1 MAEIFCLRLPA
12 QADGNYEYALTALG
26 GSDGA
31 QQGVVSSEQVAELA
45 GNRRCVAVVSGFD
58 VLITRV
64 KLPTRSRARVAQALP
79 YALEEQLTSDIEDL
93 HFAIRR
99 IDSDGGV
106 HAAVVEHAAMQR
118 WQAELAELGLDVSAI
133 VPENGL
139 LAAKEPHWQVIAD
152 GNQVVMALGGDGF
165 ALEPATAPIT
175 LEAALATAEQPPEA
189 IEIEAPQ
196 GLLERFEAVPAAQP
210 EPPPVKAQ
218 ESDRPL
224 FVRLAERLDLSR
236 AVNLMQGPYAQRER
250 WGWLWRPLRPAAALL
265 GIWLLAQVVL
275 QIVEVNQLAAEREE
289 LRNEIESVY
298 RDTFPDGRVVN
309 PRVQMQQH
317 LRSIQ
322 GSGEQDNDEALL
334 SRLLVQA
341 APALAS
347 DRLHLRSLRL
357 RDGALEVEL
366 NTADIESLEMLRAAL
381 EDDSDLAVEIRSA
394 SAREGRVAG
403 RLVIRQEAA

>member
-1 MAEIFCLRLPA
+1 
-12 QADGNYEYALTALG
+12 
-26 GSDGA
+26 
-31 QQGVVSSEQVAELA
+31 
-45 GNRRCVAVVSGFD
+45 
-58 VLITRV
+58 
-64 KLPTRSRARVAQALP
+64 
-79 YALEEQLTSDIEDL
+79 
-93 HFAIRR
+93 
-99 IDSDGGV
+99 
-106 HAAVVEHAAMQR
+106 
-118 WQAELAELGLDVSAI
+118 
-133 VPENGL
+133 
-139 LAAKEPHWQVIAD
+139 
-152 GNQVVMALGGDGF
+152 
-165 ALEPATAPIT
+165 
-175 LEAALATAEQPPEA
+175 
-189 IEIEAPQ
+189 
-196 GLLERFEAVPAAQP
+196 
-210 EPPPVKAQ
+210 
-218 ESDRPL
+218 
-224 FVRLAERLDLSR
+224 
-236 AVNLMQGPYAQRER
+236 MQGPYAQRER